1 MMGLMAAIGIAFVR
15 SSIMEKS
22 THQVSSHLPLRQ
34 FVAGA
39 VGELERLHYSR
50 RSLGRYRTVWRYLV
64 AFCHEMNMRGEYC
77 EDLVVK
83 FYNTYGMQEG
93 ERLESGDGWRRHIEF
108 ALKVLEDFAH
118 DGHIE
123 RTVTDMQKIQV
134 SAPMNRTLR
143 DYERYCLDRLHL
155 RPTTLRE
162 RMREIA
168 IFANFLGSR
177 NITFFDQVQPADLC
191 AFVTSQHR
199 LAAKSVSRIVSDV
212 RGFLR
217 FLLLRGILQ
226 RDLSHVLPVVHVPR
240 DATVP
245 SVWDPELVIRL
256 LEVVDR
262 TSPKGKR
269 DYAILLLACRLGL
282 RVSDIRTLTLDDL
295 KWETATIEITQSK
308 TLAPLCLPLTEE
320 VGEALIDY
328 LRSGR
333 PRSECREVFLA
344 LTPPFLPFCET
355 DNLHRVV
362 DHWKALAGIHFRTP
376 QRHGLHSLRHTLAT
390 RLLHEQTPFH
400 VISEILGHAT
410 TASTLIYAK
419 TNVETLRTAA
429 LNTEEVRHVE

>member
-1 MMGLMAAIGIAFVR
+1 MMEFLATIGIAFVR
-15 SSIMEKS
+15 SSIMETS
-22 THQVSSHLPLRQ
+22 TQQVSSHLPLQQ

-39 VGELERLHYSR
+39 VGELERLHYCR
-50 RSLGRYRTVWRYLV
+50 RTLGRYRAVWRRLI
-64 AFCHEMNMRGEYC
+64 AFCEEMSLGDEYSMELAKRFCTTYQIRDGEC
-77 EDLVVK
+77 L
-83 FYNTYGMQEG
+83 NSRQ
-93 ERLESGDGWRRHIEF
+93 GWRRHIVF

-134 SAPMNRTLR
+134 PAPMSTELR
-143 DYERYCLDRLHL
+143 DYELYCRDRRHL
-155 RPTTLRE
+155 RTSTLRE

-168 IFANFLGSR
+168 IFADFLGSK

-199 LAAKSVSRIVSDV
+199 LSAKSVSRIVSDV

-226 RDLSHVLPVVHVPR
+226 QDLSHVLPVVHVPR
-240 DATVP
+240 DATIP

-256 LEVVDR
+256 LNVVDR

-282 RVSDIRTLTLDDL
+282 RVGDIRTLSIDDL
-295 KWETATIEITQSK
+295 KWDTATIEIKQSK

-333 PRSECREVFLA
+333 PQLDRREVFLTLNA
-344 LTPPFLPFCET
+344 PFQPFCEAA
-355 DNLHRVV
+355 NLHYIVK
-362 DHWKALAGIHFRTP
+362 HWKTLAGIRFRSP

-390 RLLHEQTPFH
+390 RLLHEQTPFQ
-400 VISEILGHAT
+400 VISDILGHAT
-410 TASTLIYAK
+410 TASTLIYTK
-419 TNVETLRTAA
+419 TDVETLRTAA
-429 LNTEEVRHVE
+429 LNTEEMRHV

>member
-1 MMGLMAAIGIAFVR
+1 
-15 SSIMEKS
+15 MERS
-22 THQVSSHLPLRQ
+22 THQASSHLPLQQ

-39 VGELERLHYSR
+39 VGELEKLHYSR
-50 RSLGRYRTVWRYLV
+50 RTLGRYRAVWRHLI
-64 AFCHEMNMRGEYC
+64 AFCHEMSLGDEYSQELAKRFCTAYQMRDGEC
-77 EDLVVK
+77 L
-83 FYNTYGMQEG
+83 NSRQ
-93 ERLESGDGWRRHIEF
+93 GWRRHIAF

-134 SAPMNRTLR
+134 PAPMSTTLR
-143 DYERYCLDRLHL
+143 DYELYCRDRRHL
-155 RPTTLRE
+155 RTTTLRE

-168 IFANFLGSR
+168 IFADFLRLR
-177 NITFFDQVQPADLC
+177 NITFFDQIQPADLS

-199 LAAKSVSRIVSDV
+199 LTAKSVSRIVSDV

-217 FLLLRGILQ
+217 FLLLQGLLQ

-240 DATVP
+240 DATIP
-245 SVWDPELVIRL
+245 SVWPPELVTRL

-282 RVSDIRTLTLDDL
+282 RVSDIRSLSLDDL
-295 KWETATIEITQSK
+295 KWETATIEIKQSK

-328 LRSGR
+328 LRLGR
-333 PRSECREVFLA
+333 PQSGHREVFLTLNA
-344 LTPPFLPFCET
+344 PFQPFCEAS
-355 DNLHRVV
+355 NLHHIVK
-362 DHWKALAGIHFRTP
+362 HWKTLAGIRFRTP

-390 RLLHEQTPFH
+390 RLLHEQTPFQ
-400 VISEILGHAT
+400 VISDILGHAT

-419 TNVETLRTAA
+419 TDVETLRTAA
-429 LNTEEVRHVE
+429 LNTEEMHHVE

>member
-1 MMGLMAAIGIAFVR
+1 MEH
-15 SSIMEKS
+15 SI
-22 THQVSSHLPLRQ
+22 HQVSIRLPLEQ
-34 FVAGA
+34 LIADA

-50 RSLGRYRTVWRYLV
+50 RSLGRYRAVWRHLTV
-64 AFCHEMNMRGEYC
+64 FCHEMSLADQYSQELAAQFCTAYQMR
-77 EDLVVK
+77 
-83 FYNTYGMQEG
+83 EG
-93 ERLESGDGWRRHIEF
+93 ERLNSRQGWRRYIVF

-134 SAPMNRTLR
+134 PAPMNRTLR
-143 DYERYCLDRLHL
+143 DYELYCRDRLHL
-155 RPTTLRE
+155 RPTSIRE

-168 IFANFLGSR
+168 LFADFLRLR
-177 NITFFDQVQPADLC
+177 NITFFDQIQPADLS

-199 LAAKSVSRIVSDV
+199 LTAKSVSRIVSDV

-217 FLLLRGILQ
+217 FLLLQGLLQ

-245 SVWDPELVIRL
+245 SVWHPELVTRL

-282 RVSDIRTLTLDDL
+282 RVSDIRTLSLDDL
-295 KWETATIEITQSK
+295 KWETATIEIKQSK

-328 LRSGR
+328 LRLGR
-333 PRSECREVFLA
+333 PQSGHREVFLTLNA
-344 LTPPFLPFCET
+344 PFQPFCEAS
-355 DNLHRVV
+355 NLHHIVK
-362 DHWKALAGIHFRTP
+362 HWKTLAGIRFRAP

-390 RLLHEQTPFH
+390 RLLHEQTPFQ
-400 VISEILGHAT
+400 VISDILGHAT

-419 TNVETLRTAA
+419 TDVETLRTAA
-429 LNTEEVRHVE
+429 LNTEEMRHVE

>member
-1 MMGLMAAIGIAFVR
+1 
-15 SSIMEKS
+15 MEKS
-22 THQVSSHLPLRQ
+22 THQVSSHLPLQQ

-50 RSLGRYRTVWRYLV
+50 RTLARYRAVWRHLIG
-64 AFCHEMNMRGEYC
+64 FCHEMSL
-77 EDLVVK
+77 EDQYSQELAEQ
-83 FYNTYGMQEG
+83 FCTAYQMYEG
-93 ERLESGDGWRRHIEF
+93 ECLNSRQGWRRHIVF
-108 ALKVLEDFAH
+108 ALKVLEDFAR

-134 SAPMNRTLR
+134 PAPMSTTLR
-143 DYERYCLDRLHL
+143 DYELYCRDRRHL
-155 RPTTLRE
+155 RTTTLRE

-168 IFANFLGSR
+168 IFADFLGSR
-177 NITFFDQVQPADLC
+177 NITFFDQMQPADLC

-226 RDLSHVLPVVHVPR
+226 QDLSHVLPVVHVPR
-240 DATVP
+240 DATIP
-245 SVWDPELVIRL
+245 SVWDPNLVIRL

-282 RVSDIRTLTLDDL
+282 RAGDIRTLSIDDL
-295 KWETATIEITQSK
+295 KWETATIEIKQSK
-308 TLAPLCLPLTEE
+308 SLAPLCLPLTEE

-333 PRSECREVFLA
+333 PQSDRREVFLTLNA
-344 LTPPFLPFCET
+344 PFQPFCEAA
-355 DNLHRVV
+355 NLHYIVK
-362 DHWKALAGIHFRTP
+362 HWKTLAGIRFRSP

-390 RLLHEQTPFH
+390 RLLHEQTPFQ
-400 VISEILGHAT
+400 VISDILGHAT

-419 TNVETLRTAA
+419 TDVETLRTAA
-429 LNTEEVRHVE
+429 LNTEEMRHVE

>member
-1 MMGLMAAIGIAFVR
+1 
-15 SSIMEKS
+15 MEHS
-22 THQVSSHLPLRQ
+22 THQVSSRLPLEQ
-34 FVAGA
+34 VIAGA

-50 RSLGRYRTVWRYLV
+50 RSLGRYRVVWRQLIV
-64 AFCHEMNMRGEYC
+64 FCHEMSLADEYSQELATQFCAGYQMRQ
-77 EDLVVK
+77 D
-83 FYNTYGMQEG
+83 
-93 ERLESGDGWRRHIEF
+93 ERLNSRQGWRRHIVF

-134 SAPMNRTLR
+134 PAPMSRTLR
-143 DYERYCLDRLHL
+143 DYELYCRDRRHL

-191 AFVTSQHR
+191 AFVTSQR
-199 LAAKSVSRIVSDV
+199 RQAAKSVSRIVSDV

-240 DATVP
+240 DAAVP
-245 SVWDPELVIRL
+245 SVWDPELLARL

-269 DYAILLLACRLGL
+269 DYAMLLLACRLGL
-282 RVSDIRTLTLDDL
+282 RVSDIRTLSIDDL
-295 KWETATIEITQSK
+295 KWGTATIEVKQSK
-308 TLAPLCLPLTEE
+308 TLVPLCLPLTEE

-333 PRSECREVFLA
+333 PQSDRREVFLTLNA
-344 LTPPFLPFCET
+344 PFLPFCEGA
-355 DNLHRVV
+355 NLHHIVE
-362 DHWKALAGIHFRTP
+362 HWKALAGIHFRTP

-390 RLLHEQTPFH
+390 RLLHEQTPFQ
-400 VISEILGHAT
+400 VIGDILGHAT

-419 TNVETLRTAA
+419 TDVETLRTAA
-429 LNTEEVRHVE
+429 LNTEEVRHDE

>member
-1 MMGLMAAIGIAFVR
+1 
-15 SSIMEKS
+15 MEHS
-22 THQVSSHLPLRQ
+22 THQVSSRLSLEQ
-34 FVAGA
+34 VIAGA
-39 VGELERLHYSR
+39 VGELERLQYSR
-50 RSLGRYRTVWRYLV
+50 RSLGRYRVVWRHLIV
-64 AFCHEMNMRGEYC
+64 FGHEMSLGDEYSQKLAKQFCTAYQMR
-77 EDLVVK
+77 
-83 FYNTYGMQEG
+83 EG
-93 ERLESGDGWRRHIEF
+93 ERLNSRQAWRRHIVF

-118 DGHIE
+118 DGHVE

-134 SAPMNRTLR
+134 PAPMNRTLR
-143 DYERYCLDRLHL
+143 DYELYCRDRLHL

-168 IFANFLGSR
+168 IFADFLGSR
-177 NITFFDQVQPADLC
+177 NITFFDQIQPADLC

-199 LAAKSVSRIVSDV
+199 LVAKSVSRIVSDV

-217 FLLLRGILQ
+217 FLLLRGLLQ

-245 SVWDPELVIRL
+245 SVWDPELVTRL

-282 RVSDIRTLTLDDL
+282 RVSDIRTLCLDDL
-295 KWETATIEITQSK
+295 KWETATIEIKQSK

-320 VGEALIDY
+320 VGEALIEY
-328 LRSGR
+328 LRLGR
-333 PRSECREVFLA
+333 PQSGHREVFLTLNA
-344 LTPPFLPFCET
+344 PFQPFCET
-355 DNLHRVV
+355 ANLYHIVEN
-362 DHWKALAGIHFRTP
+362 WKARAGIRFRTP

-390 RLLHEQTPFH
+390 RLLHEQTPFQ
-400 VISEILGHAT
+400 VISDILGHAS

-419 TNVETLRTAA
+419 ADVEALRTAA
-429 LNTEEVRHVE
+429 LNTEVMRHDE

>member
-1 MMGLMAAIGIAFVR
+1 
-15 SSIMEKS
+15 MEKS
-22 THQVSSHLPLRQ
+22 THQVSSLLPLQQ

-39 VGELERLHYSR
+39 VDELERLHYSR
-50 RSLGRYRTVWRYLV
+50 RTLGRYRAVWRHLI
-64 AFCHEMNMRGEYC
+64 AFCHEMGLADQYSHELAEQFCTAYQVCDGEC
-77 EDLVVK
+77 L
-83 FYNTYGMQEG
+83 NSRQ
-93 ERLESGDGWRRHIEF
+93 GWRRHIAF

-134 SAPMNRTLR
+134 PTPMSTTLR
-143 DYERYCLDRLHL
+143 EYELYCRDRRHL
-155 RPTTLRE
+155 RTTTLRE

-168 IFANFLGSR
+168 IFADFLGSR

-199 LAAKSVSRIVSDV
+199 LSAKSVSRIVSDV

-217 FLLLRGILQ
+217 FLLLRGILP
-226 RDLSHVLPVVHVPR
+226 RDLSQVLPVVHVPR

-269 DYAILLLACRLGL
+269 DYGILLLACRLGL
-282 RVSDIRTLTLDDL
+282 RVSDIRTLSLDDL
-295 KWETATIEITQSK
+295 KWETATIEIKQSK
-308 TLAPLCLPLTEE
+308 TLASLCLPLTEE

-355 DNLHRVV
+355 DNLHRII
-362 DHWKALAGIHFRTP
+362 DYWKALAGIHFRTP

-390 RLLHEQTPFH
+390 RLLHEQTPFQ
-400 VISEILGHAT
+400 VISDILGHAT

-419 TNVETLRTAA
+419 TDVETLRTAA
-429 LNTEEVRHVE
+429 LNTEEMRHVE